1 MLERMKTILDGVM
14 DHLSHYLKTDLPSI
28 LAALIIIAGAHVVG
42 AVLRW
47 LLYRGFKG
55 LAMDKFLRQSGFV
68 FMLAPS
74 GRLRATRLV
83 AETVYWCTLLAGVLL
98 AMRVFESDI
107 LMQLVQRFIF
117 LLPKL
122 LSAGFVLLV
131 GAWLSRYLS
140 RSTLVWAV
148 NEGFPSARHM
158 ATTVRIITMF
168 VAVVVAADHLDFGKD
183 VFLAAFI
190 ILVGGAMLTASL
202 AIGIGASSGVR
213 HFLESRQEQS
223 RESSER
229 SVLDHL

>member
-1 MLERMKTILDGVM
+1 MLERMNVILDGFL
-14 DHLSHYLKTDLPSI
+14 DHLSHYLTTDLPSI
-28 LAALIIIAGAHVVG
+28 MAALIIVLGAHLIGV
-42 AVLRW
+42 ALRW

-83 AETVYWCTLLAGVLL
+83 AETAYWCTLLTGVLL
-98 AMRVFESDI
+98 ALRVFESDI

-122 LSAGFVLLV
+122 LSAGLVLLV

-148 NEGFPSARHM
+148 NEGLPTARHL
-158 ATTVRIITMF
+158 ATAVRIITMF
-168 VAVVVAADHLDFGKD
+168 VAVVVAADHLDFGRS
-183 VFLAAFI
+183 VLLAAFI

-202 AIGIGASSGVR
+202 AIGIGASGSVR

-223 RESSER
+223 RETSER
-229 SVLDHL
+229 SVLNQL